1 MESAFMSL
9 EKYEHFLDFLVPSNR
24 ILLEN
29 AKILKTYGNFNPLQ
43 WNIDSKEVFKVLWW
57 DVVGKEYF
65 R

>member
-43 WNIDSKEVFKVLWW
+43 WNIDSKEVFKVL
-57 DVVGKEYF
+57 
-65 R
+65 